1 VLTELGTS
9 SPKSKTPFIQ
19 LLTEDVIKLALQRK
33 YPCVADMETAARKRL
48 PRFIWDYLY
57 CGMGHGD
64 AVRRNHQALDSVKL
78 VPDYLVPSDTI
89 NLETNFLGK
98 TYSAPFGVAPVG
110 LGGIAWPLSAEYLAQ
125 AAQNDRIP
133 FCASTFAMTSL
144 ETLRDC
150 AGEYAWFQ
158 LYLPNQRKI
167 EDDILKRARDAGY
180 QNLIVTVD
188 VPHAMRRDHD
198 IRNGFSIP
206 VKWNLQN
213 LFQIAAHPGWAFA
226 MARSGF
232 PVFQNLT
239 RYVPHRL
246 SSNDS
251 LDYLGKLTVGHITQ
265 NTLERLRDNWKGN
278 ILVKGV
284 LGVEDAL
291 ICRKT
296 GMDGII
302 VSNHGGRQL
311 EAAPAPADILPQ
323 IRKAVGPDY
332 SLIADGGVRNGLDIY
347 RLINRGANLVLLG
360 RAYYYAVVAL
370 GKQGPSHLNQ
380 ILREELRA
388 AISQLGLHAPHDTQH
403 IQ

>member
-1 VLTELGTS
+1 MVNAY
-9 SPKSKTPFIQ
+9 
-19 LLTEDVIKLALQRK
+19 VIKPARQLD
-33 YPCVADMETAARKRL
+33 YPSVADLEAVARKKL

-64 AVRRNHQALDSVKL
+64 AVRRNQQALDKIKL
-78 VPDYLVPSDTI
+78 NPDCIVSRDDI
-89 NLETNFLGK
+89 SLETTFLSK

-110 LGGIAWPLSAEYLAQ
+110 LGGMAWPLSAEFLAQ
-125 AAQNDRIP
+125 AAKEDRVP
-133 FCASTFAMTSL
+133 FCASTFAMASL
-144 ETLRDC
+144 ETLREYAD
-150 AGEYAWFQ
+150 EYAWFQ

-167 EDDILKRARDAGY
+167 ENDILQRARDAGY
-180 QNLIVTVD
+180 QNLIITVD

-206 VKWNLQN
+206 VEWNLQN
-213 LFQIAAHPGWAFA
+213 LIQIATHSRWAFS

-232 PVFQNLT
+232 PLFENLI
-239 RYVPHRL
+239 RYVPSNL

-251 LDYLGKLTVGHITQ
+251 LDYLGKLTVGHITE
-265 NTLERLRDNWKGN
+265 NTLERLRNNWKGN

-291 ICRKT
+291 ICRNT

-311 EAAPAPADILPQ
+311 EAAPAPADILPK
-323 IRKAVGPDY
+323 IRQAVGPDY
-332 SLIADGGVRNGLDIY
+332 SLIADGGVRNGLDIF
-347 RLINRGANLVLLG
+347 RLLSQGANFVLIG

-370 GKQGPSHLNQ
+370 GKQGPSYLNQ
-380 ILREELRA
+380 KLKEELKTV
-388 AISQLGLHAPHDTQH
+388 ISQLGLSSQQDSA
-403 IQ
+403 